1 MNSICNVYGKHS
13 PQSKTSRCSSS
24 SVTDRNMCSYSL
36 GQRGEIN
43 LQAGVENN
51 TILFFQNSWL
61 RTLCPKCSQV
71 KHPSWFPALRGGK
84 NSAAGLA
91 SNKQN
96 LGVATMCRHTAS
108 TVSVTLDSLDWGLR
122 HSGRQRVVKT
132 CWSCH
137 CIYITERVTR
147 SRFCKEKEKRPRK
160 LSKLH
165 RLHAVL

>member
-108 TVSVTLDSLDWGLR
+108 TVSVTLDSLDWLR
-122 HSGRQRVVKT
+122 PQTLWKT
-132 CWSCH
+132 TGCQDMLIMS
-137 CIYITERVTR
+137 
-147 SRFCKEKEKRPRK
+147 
-160 LSKLH
+160 LH
-165 RLHAVL
+165 VFHRASYKI

>member
-36 GQRGEIN
+36 GQRGEMN

-96 LGVATMCRHTAS
+96 LGKLYIFQHILKLWFKQTYNLPYIDINCYNQFQFINRSLVKVLPQKIFIFHIPNRIS
-108 TVSVTLDSLDWGLR
+108 VSWIL
-122 HSGRQRVVKT
+122 
-132 CWSCH
+132 
-137 CIYITERVTR
+137 YI
-147 SRFCKEKEKRPRK
+147 FLKYIC
-160 LSKLH
+160 
-165 RLHAVL
+165 AI